1 MSPVNPRN
9 FVAELKRRNVYK
21 VAAAYA
27 AVAWLLIQIAT
38 TLFPI
43 FEAPGWLM
51 KALVGAVAAGFPAA
65 LVLAWIFEITPQGIT
80 RTEDIAPDVP
90 QRRGRTWIY
99 VVVLGALAAAGLF
112 SLGRYSAKLGG
123 PGEKSIAV
131 LPLANQS
138 GDAEQEYFSD
148 GLTEE
153 LITGLGRIAELRVIG
168 RNSSFHFKGKGV
180 ESRAVGQALGVANL
194 LEGSVRKIGDRIRV
208 NVQLVATA
216 DGTQRWS
223 ETYDRELKDIFVVQE
238 EIARAVADRLR
249 LTLLGTAAGATG
261 APSDGNIEAYNA
273 YLQSRYQLAKANAV
287 AAAKAIEHA
296 EEALRFTPRYAEAY
310 ASIAQA
316 WQNIAVTKGV
326 QGKEAFERAREAAKT
341 ALSIKPDLAAA
352 RSAMAYIHLYEDW
365 NLAAAEAELRAADQ
379 KDPAVLNNLANV
391 RGAQRHT
398 EEAVRLHRDAIRL
411 DPLSATHYMNL
422 ASKLVQLERFDEA
435 ETNARKVLELQP
447 AAGGVHNLL
456 TIIAVLR
463 DQPDVAMREAQLE
476 PPGLFR
482 DTAVSL
488 AHQASGNQAEADAAL
503 QQLLEKHSARAPLSI
518 AIAYGYRG
526 EADKV
531 FEWLERSYAQREPRL
546 VVGLGHLLLKRYRSD
561 PRFVELARKIG
572 VPVPPTQ

>member
-1 MSPVNPRN
+1 MSERN
-9 FVAELKRRNVYK
+9 FFAELKRRNVYK

-27 AVAWLLIQIAT
+27 AVAWLLIQIAS

-43 FEAPGWLM
+43 LEAPVWAL
-51 KALVGAVAAGFPAA
+51 KALVAAIAAGFPVA
-65 LVLAWIFEITPQGIT
+65 LVLAWAFEITAKGIV
-80 RTEDIAPDVP
+80 RTEDIAEGPR
-90 QRRGRTWIY
+90 RRGGAWIY
-99 VVVLGALAAAGLF
+99 VVVLGVAAAAGLF
-112 SLGRYSAKLGG
+112 FLGRYSTSLGG

-131 LPLANQS
+131 LPFANQS

-153 LITGLGRIAELRVIG
+153 LITGLGRIGELRVIG
-168 RNSSFHFKGKGV
+168 RNSSFHFKGKAV
-180 ESRAVGQALGVANL
+180 ESRAVGDALGVANL
-194 LEGSVRKIGDRIRV
+194 LEGSVRKHGDRIRV
-208 NVQLVATA
+208 NVQLVAAA

-223 ETYDRELKDIFVVQE
+223 ETYDRELKDIFAVQE

-261 APSDGNIEAYNA
+261 APSDGNVDAYNA
-273 YLQSRYQLAKANAV
+273 YLQSRYQLAKSNAE
-287 AAAKAIEHA
+287 AATKAIAHA
-296 EEALRFTPRYAEAY
+296 EEALRLSPRYAEAY
-310 ASIAQA
+310 AAIAQA
-316 WQNIAVTKGV
+316 WQTIAVTRGV
-326 QGKEAFERAREAAKT
+326 QGKEAFERAREAART

-391 RGAQRHT
+391 RGAQRQT

-411 DPLSATHYMNL
+411 DPLYATHYMNL
-422 ASKLVQLERFDEA
+422 ASKLVQLSRFDEA
-435 ETNARKVLELQP
+435 EAAARKVLELQP
-447 AAGGVHNLL
+447 TAAGVHNLL
-456 TIIAVLR
+456 TVIAVLR
-463 DQPDVAMREAQLE
+463 NQPEIAMREAQLE

-488 AHQASGNQAEADAAL
+488 AHQASGDKVQADAAL
-503 QQLLEKHSARAPLSI
+503 QQLLEKHSAKAPLSI

-526 EADKV
+526 EPDKV

-546 VVGLGHLLLKRYRSD
+546 VVGLGHMLLKPYRND
-561 PRFVELARKIG
+561 PRFVALAQKIG
-572 VPVPPTQ
+572 VPVPP